1 MSRAKAVLDKVD
13 AEKIAVAYSPR
24 RFPATISNV
33 AHDFVAFNSGNSSS
47 FRIDRLVAEQTGV
60 AELERLSIEEK
71 VEREALLRLKDLQE
85 QAYQQA
91 YQLGLDQ
98 GREKAFLDQQTE
110 LNEKLLH
117 LEELLNSIDRLK
129 GDLIACNET
138 QIVRLIFYMS
148 KRLVLQ
154 EIEVKPELIL
164 EVVRQAVMGAQ
175 SDEKVT
181 VRVSPSDFTFIESIK
196 EKLGKDFDAVKRA
209 KLDSSEDIMPGGCVV
224 ETNYGDVDATIDQ
237 RLDKLWSS
245 ISEKLPKVKN
255 VVGTTGNQEG

>member
-1 MSRAKAVLDKVD
+1 MSRAKAVLGKDD

-24 RFPATISNV
+24 RFPASVSTA
-33 AHDFVAFNSGNSSS
+33 AHGFVAFNAGSGSS

-91 YQLGLDQ
+91 YQLGLDE
-98 GREKAFLDQQTE
+98 GREKAFFDQQGE
-110 LNEKLLH
+110 LNEKLSH
-117 LEELLNSIDRLK
+117 LEELLTSIDRLK
-129 GDLIACNET
+129 GDLVAINET
-138 QIVRLIFYMS
+138 QIVRLIFYMA

-164 EVVRQAVMGAQ
+164 EVVRQAVLSAQ
-175 SDEKVT
+175 SDENVT
-181 VRVSPSDFTFIESIK
+181 VRVSPSDFAFIEGIK
-196 EKLGKDFDAVKRA
+196 EKLGKEFDAVKRA
-209 KLDSSEDIMPGGCVV
+209 KLDSSDDIMPGGCVV

-255 VVGTTGNQEG
+255 IVDTSGNQEG